1 MALIKDRSMLAKMQ
15 AISRWL
21 WKRRLMNKRD
31 LDAALRDAAYMQA
44 NLESK
49 QEYYDEN
56 NEHLTNENGE
66 LGQFTDDGTVIRK
79 NMERL
84 QEERDKLAA
93 AMAESDK
100 DYQDLLA
107 ENEKLQQQV
116 EEAELRAK
124 TNPNKTFKK
133 TFKIQTEKTP
143 ATVGEETEMQKATR
157 KRFEKLEKL

>member
-157 KRFEKLEKL
+157 ERF

>member
-157 KRFEKLEKL
+157 

>member
-1 MALIKDRSMLAKMQ
+1 LIQRDEFLNYYVKSQILAMALIKDRSMLAKMQ
-15 AISRWL
+15 AVSRWL

-31 LDAALRDAAYMQA
+31 LDAAIRDAAYMQA
-44 NLESK
+44 NLEEK
-49 QEYYDEN
+49 QAYYEEN

-93 AMAESDK
+93 AMADADK

-107 ENEKLQQQV
+107 ENEKLKQQV
-116 EEAELRAK
+116 ADAEERAR
-124 TNPNKTFKK
+124 TNPKK
-133 TFKIQTEKTP
+133 TF
-143 ATVGEETEMQKATR
+143 
-157 KRFEKLEKL
+157 